1 ADRVNQGYHDHESLV
16 ISRVQG
22 RKIRHLK
29 DLIRI
34 VEAGNGEFVRFDL
47 GDGSTI
53 VLDRAQAKKRSDGI
67 LRRFGIPSDRSEDL
81 R

>member
-1 ADRVNQGYHDHESLV
+1 M

-29 DLIRI
+29 DLIRT
-34 VEAGNGEFVRFDL
+34 VESGNGEFVRFDL
-47 GDGSTI
+47 GDGRTI
-53 VLDRAQAKKRSDGI
+53 VLDRDQAKKRSDGI
-67 LRRFGIPSDRSEDL
+67 LRRFGIPHDRSEDL